1 MTDDEG
7 IVYFDGADDARLYLR
22 EVAVLWSS
30 WLVALVCLVVVQE
43 LWLLIVVAVLTLG
56 ALLFFA
62 RPLQQRASRLVPLDK
77 AVMSKKGRPVG
88 TMRDRT
94 LKALAYGDGP
104 LRAATDLVGGQRMW
118 LLGRRLLLVVS
129 GAALVW
135 VLLSPG

>member
-7 IVYFDGADDARLYLR
+7 IAYFDGADDARVYLR

-30 WLVALVCLVVVQE
+30 WLVALACLVVVQE

-118 LLGRRLLLVVS
+118 LLGRRLLLGVS

-135 VLLSPG
+135 VLVSPG